1 MNRLTELIVG
11 MLQEHKGGKRFYENL
26 DAEIGRNFDIFNCLY
41 SAVPENVGII
51 VSGRFG
57 EVFSDYVL
65 TTRKTKNR
73 LLVVTGG
80 IRTGNDIEDLAGY
93 IAEGEGYFFLD
104 DSLWSGGTR
113 TGIKEALSKNGAKL
127 IGTYIVYDGSKQRH
141 PEVNSMY
148 RYYDHHPLTKSA

>member
-41 SAVPENVGII
+41 SAVPENAGII

-93 IAEGEGYFFLD
+93 IAEGEGYFFLAGNTEG
-104 DSLWSGGTR
+104 SQVTRQPGGVPFG
-113 TGIKEALSKNGAKL
+113 GIAKGDTAREEL
-127 IGTYIVYDGSKQRH
+127 
-141 PEVNSMY
+141 
-148 RYYDHHPLTKSA
+148 